1 MKPEVPRLLALLGAS
16 QVRAHWQFPHAPGST
31 AAQRP
36 LGGLP
41 DNDVDILYGSQ
52 FSGLTTY
59 ARIPYVNCLA
69 DEGGDGGEG
78 ANGKY
83 DIAIL
88 GAPFDTGVTARPGAR
103 FGPRGIRAGSQ
114 GKYADG
120 AWSVY
125 TGSVGRSVVG
135 KNALKSWATVVDCG
149 DVPLTYLDNNYALA
163 QLTKGHKVVSGRKS
177 ANKTYAATPRI
188 IMLGGDH
195 TTTLPALRSVH
206 KHWGQV
212 SVIHFDS
219 HIGAP
224 AQPSLAIRLSLFY
237 DLRRVTGAVAYQTMR
252 KSTGRGHPSI
262 HLSVYRHENC
272 EAHMLIMTI
281 IPSGLNHGTFLH
293 IAHEE
298 GLIRNTSIHAGIRGP
313 LVRPRGDIR
322 NDERCG
328 FARLTARDLDLFGVA
343 GVVSQIRNRVSAGP
357 VYISVDIDVLDP
369 AFAPATGTPEPGGWS
384 TRELLAILD
393 GLSGLE
399 VVGAD
404 VVEVA
409 PAYDTRGET
418 TALAAAEVVWS
429 LLELMVETPVKSK
442 SGLLA

>member
-1 MKPEVPRLLALLGAS
+1 MKPEIPPLLALLGAS
-16 QVRAHWQFPHAPGST
+16 QVRAWQFPRAPDSST
-31 AAQRP
+31 ASAQRP

-41 DNDVDILYGSQ
+41 DEDVDILYGSQ
-52 FSGLTTY
+52 FSGLATY
-59 ARIPYVNCLA
+59 ARIPYVNCLS
-69 DEGGDGGEG
+69 DDDDDEEGG
-78 ANGKY
+78 GKY

-103 FGPRGIRAGSQ
+103 YGPLGIRVGSQ
-114 GKYADG
+114 GKYPDG

-125 TGSVGRSVVG
+125 TG
-135 KNALKSWATVVDCG
+135 KNALESWATVVDCG

-177 ANKTYAATPRI
+177 ANQTYSPTPRI

-219 HIGAP
+219 HIDTWE
-224 AQPSLAIRLSLFY
+224 PSVLGGGISDYA
-237 DLRRVTGAVAYQTMR
+237 
-252 KSTGRGHPSI
+252 
-262 HLSVYRHENC
+262 
-272 EAHMLIMTI
+272 
-281 IPSGLNHGTFLH
+281 GLNHGTFLH

-328 FARLTARDLDLFGVA
+328 FARLTARDLDRLGTA
-343 GVVSQIRNRVSAGP
+343 GIVSRIRDRVGAGP
-357 VYISVDIDVLDP
+357 VYVSVDIDVLDP

-409 PAYDTRGET
+409 PVYDTRGET

-429 LLELMVETPVKSK
+429 LLELMVETPVKSL
-442 SGLLA
+442 G